1 MKNIINFA
9 IIMSEPLAER
19 MRPRTLD
26 DYVGQQHLVGPGA
39 VLRKMIDAGHISSF
53 ILWGP
58 PGVGKT
64 TLAQIVANM
73 LQVPFYTLS
82 AVTSGVKDV
91 RDVIERAK
99 SGRFFNSASPIL
111 FIDEIHRFSKS
122 QQDSLLGAVERGVV
136 TLIGATT
143 ENPSFEIIRPL
154 LSRCQLYVLKSLEA
168 SDLLSLLHRA
178 VSQDV
183 ELSKRHIH
191 LQQTDALL
199 RYSGGDARK
208 LLNILELVIS
218 ASTDDEVTITDEMVE
233 ERLQQNPLAYDKD
246 GEMHYDIISAFIKSI
261 RGSDPDA
268 ALYWMARMIEGGED
282 PKFIARRV
290 VISAAEDVGLAN
302 PNALLMANTAFD
314 VVNKIGWP
322 EGRIALAEAV
332 VYLATSP
339 KSNSAYLAIDEALAA
354 VRATGNLPV
363 PLPIRNAPTALMK
376 ELGYHDG
383 YLYPHDYP
391 GNFVAQ
397 SYLPSELG
405 SRRFW
410 HAQHSPS
417 EEKLYQ
423 RMLQYWGDRYKDDK

>member
-1 MKNIINFA
+1 
-9 IIMSEPLAER
+9 MSEPLAER
-19 MRPRTLD
+19 LRPRTLD
-26 DYVGQQHLVGPGA
+26 DYVGQRHLVGEGA
-39 VLRKMIDAGHISSF
+39 VLRKMIDTGHISSF

-64 TLAQIVANM
+64 TLAQIVASR

-91 RDVIERAK
+91 REVIERAK
-99 SGRFFNSASPIL
+99 NGRFFSSASPIL

-154 LSRCQLYVLKSLEA
+154 LSRCQLYTLKPLERD
-168 SDLLSLLHRA
+168 DLMLLLHRA
-178 VSQDV
+178 LTEDV
-183 ELSKRHIH
+183 ELRERKITVEESG
-191 LQQTDALL
+191 ALL

-208 LLNILELVIS
+208 LLNILELVIG
-218 ASTDDEVTITDEMVE
+218 ASGEEEVVITDRMVE

-268 ALYWMARMIEGGED
+268 ALYWMARMIEGGEA

-290 VISAAEDVGLAN
+290 VISAAEDIGLAN
-302 PNALLMANTAFD
+302 PNALLLANAAFD
-314 VVNKIGWP
+314 AVNKIGWP
-322 EGRIALAEAV
+322 EGRIPLAEAV

-339 KSNSAYLAIDEALAA
+339 KSNSAYLGIDAALAE
-354 VRATGNLPV
+354 VRRSGNQPV
-363 PLPIRNAPTALMK
+363 PLPIRNAPTQLMK
-376 ELGYHDG
+376 QLGYHDG

-391 GNFVAQ
+391 GNFVQ
-397 SYLPSELG
+397 QQYLPDEVADK
-405 SRRFW
+405 RFW
-410 HAQHSPS
+410 HAQHSPM

-423 RMLQYWGDRYKDDK
+423 RMLQCWGEKYRDNS

>member
-39 VLRKMIDAGHISSF
+39 VLRKMIDTGHISSF

-417 EEKLYQ
+417 EERLYQ